1 MPPAAIEVTGSDG
14 GPRLVR
20 SLTLV
25 NLVLYGIGVTVG
37 AGIYV
42 LVGASA
48 ARAGMHA
55 PIAFLIAAV
64 LMAFSALSFAE
75 LASRMPVAA
84 SEAAY
89 VRAGLRSPLL
99 ALLVGFLVIA
109 IGVVSAAAIS
119 VGSAGYIRVFVPASE
134 PVVVTAVVL
143 AMGAVAAWGIKESV
157 VFAGIMTAIEVGGL
171 LIIVGAGMFSGPE
184 VVTRLPE
191 ALPTIGDT
199 AVWLGVLGSGLL
211 AVFAFVGFEGIVN
224 VAEEVEAPE
233 RTIPRAIFLT
243 LVATTV
249 LYMSVVWIALVTV
262 GPTELATAK
271 APLAL
276 VFERVTGWSPRI
288 LGAIAIVAT
297 LNGIIV
303 QIIMASRVAYGL
315 ADQGQL
321 PRVLASVHPVTRTPL
336 VATAVAVAIV
346 LVLALAVP
354 LEGLAELTSRLAL
367 VLFALVN
374 LSLAMLRLREAA
386 PPTGVFRAPAWVPWA
401 GVVSTVAFLV
411 ADVLAG

>member
-1 MPPAAIEVTGSDG
+1 MQPAATRVNGADG

-55 PIAFLIAAV
+55 PVAFLIAAV

-89 VRAGLRSPLL
+89 VRAGLRAPWL

-119 VGSAGYIRVFVPASE
+119 IGSAGYIRVFVPVAE

-143 AMGAVAAWGIKESV
+143 AMGAIAAWGIKESV
-157 VFAGIMTAIEVGGL
+157 IFAGVMTAIEVGGL
-171 LIIVGAGMFSGPE
+171 LVIVVAGSFSGPAI
-184 VVTRLPE
+184 VTRLPE
-191 ALPTIGDT
+191 ALPAIGHS
-199 AVWLGVLGSGLL
+199 AVWLGVLSSSLL

-243 LVATTV
+243 LAATTV
-249 LYMSVVWIALVTV
+249 LYMSVVWVALVTV
-262 GPTELATAK
+262 GPAELATAK
-271 APLAL
+271 APLAV

-321 PRVLASVHPVTRTPL
+321 PRALASVHPVTRTPL
-336 VATAVAVAIV
+336 VATAAAVLIV

-374 LSLAMLRLREAA
+374 LSLAVLRLREAE
-386 PPTGVFRAPAWVPWA
+386 PPVGVFRAPAWVPWA
-401 GVVSTVAFLV
+401 GVASTVAFLA
-411 ADVLAG
+411 ADAFAG